1 MHEEKKSRNIITN
14 GGMKL
19 AELVAFRE
27 IHDQYNVPTSEYE
40 LALAG
45 RWRSNRMRSFH
56 KKIQDGKTSHRPLWQ
71 NQIMLGTLGF
81 EWTRKDK

>member
-1 MHEEKKSRNIITN
+1 MLLECVEIQDSHTVFMHEEKKSRNISTN
-14 GGMKL
+14 GGMRL

-27 IHDQYNVPTSEYE
+27 IHEQYNVSSA
-40 LALAG
+40 ALAG

-71 NQIMLGTLGF
+71 N
-81 EWTRKDK
+81 